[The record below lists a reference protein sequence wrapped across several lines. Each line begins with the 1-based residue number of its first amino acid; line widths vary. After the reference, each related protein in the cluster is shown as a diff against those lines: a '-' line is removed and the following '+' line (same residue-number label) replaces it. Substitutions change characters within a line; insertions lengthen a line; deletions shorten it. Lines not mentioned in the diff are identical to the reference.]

1 MTRPPL
7 LFYCQHSLGLGHLS
21 RSFALCEALSGQF
34 RVTLVCGGK
43 LPATLKPPERV
54 EIVAL
59 PPMGAA
65 LDGHLISQDGRRSL
79 ERAHELRRET
89 ILGTFRSVRP
99 EVILIEFFPFG
110 KKRFSDELLP
120 LLEEAKRLGPSA
132 PLVLCSI
139 RDILVDRGNE
149 QEEFDD
155 RASDLA
161 NRYFDA
167 VLAHS
172 DPTFARLDESF
183 HPRVPLRIPINYTG
197 FVVSN
202 GKQLNGSGARSG
214 VVVSAGGGM
223 AGAPLLTAAVAAHR
237 LLEDNTS
244 MKVIAGPFLPDDE
257 WRSLRK
263 EARGRAGLSLR
274 RSVPDLSEEMH
285 TACASISQC
294 GYNTAL
300 DILRARVPALVVPFA
315 EKGEDEQT
323 NRARRL
329 EALGAVRVL
338 ASGDLKAPRFADEIR
353 ALLRFRPSRVQFDL
367 DGASSNVRILQAL
380 HAERFGNKAS

>member
-21 RSFALCEALSGQF
+21 RSFSLCEALSRAF

-43 LPATLKPPERV
+43 LPATLKPPESV
-54 EIVAL
+54 DIVAL
-59 PPMGAA
+59 PPLGAA
-65 LDGHLISQDGRRSL
+65 LDGRLISHDGRRSL
-79 ERAHELRRET
+79 ERARELRRAA

-110 KKRFSDELLP
+110 KKRFSDELVP
-120 LLEEAKRLGPSA
+120 LLEEAKRLGPFA

-139 RDILVDRGNE
+139 RDILVDRGSE
-149 QEEFDD
+149 QVEFDD
-155 RASDLA
+155 RASELA

-167 VLAHS
+167 VLAHT
-172 DPTFARLDESF
+172 DPNFARLDESF
-183 HPRVPLRIPINYTG
+183 RPRVPLRIPTHYTG

-202 GKQLNGSGARSG
+202 GKQLNGSEARSG
-214 VVVSAGGGM
+214 VVVSAGGGI
-223 AGAPLLTAAVAAHR
+223 AGAPLLRAAVAAHR
-237 LLEDNTS
+237 HLEDGTR
-244 MKVIAGPFLPDDE
+244 MKVIAGPFFPEAE
-257 WRSLRK
+257 WRSLRG

-285 TACASISQC
+285 TASASVSQC

-300 DILRARVPALVVPFA
+300 DILRANVPALVVPFA

-338 ASGDLKAPRFADEIR
+338 ASADLKAPRFADEIR
-353 ALLRFRPSRVQFDL
+353 ALLRFRPRRVRFDL
-367 DGASSNVRILQAL
+367 NGAPSTVGILQAL
-380 HAERFGNKAS
+380 HAERFGSKAS